1 MTNPH
6 RGTHVLV
13 IDDEPEM
20 CHICARALQSR
31 GYQVTTTS
39 DSQTVAELLTR
50 DTYDVI
56 LTDLKMP
63 GIDGLAVAQLVHD
76 HDPSAAIV
84 MMTAYASYDH
94 LLQAMQYGISDFVPK
109 PFDLTQLLLAVT
121 QALHRRDVIRDN
133 VRLRALEALRRD
145 SEVLTTTLEYR
156 TLVPT
161 ILGLAVRWSGWPV
174 AALLVGNTKTPLTA
188 VTMSDQQWTV
198 TVAGVD
204 FAHRVLHE
212 RTLQTGAFVAFA
224 YEHQKTTLTIGIPL
238 IANDIQAVLLIGT
251 DDPFPNLPSVN
262 ELLTLLAKQSIT
274 ALQNADV
281 YGHMAGLYRKQ
292 RQIEAMKDEFVAL
305 ASHELRTPLTMVI
318 AYTDVL
324 ARSLTGTELHQI
336 DEIRAN
342 ATRMKQIVDTLSE
355 LQTSGT
361 TEALIPQEFDVV
373 AIIRQVI
380 EQVNERYPR
389 VRIQLQTQQPILS
402 VTADDRW
409 VRVLVSQLLMNA
421 AEHARRE
428 RVDVIVQDT
437 VRRDMPE
444 PVSHDR
450 RRWLTVTVIDHGIG
464 IADLDQLHLFAPFV
478 QLDDSLT
485 RTSTGA
491 GLGLALV
498 YDIVQRMEGYVWVS
512 SKVGEGSVFAVML
525 PVS

>member
-1 MTNPH
+1 
-6 RGTHVLV
+6 
-13 IDDEPEM
+13 
-20 CHICARALQSR
+20 
-31 GYQVTTTS
+31 
-39 DSQTVAELLTR
+39 
-50 DTYDVI
+50 
-56 LTDLKMP
+56 
-63 GIDGLAVAQLVHD
+63 
-76 HDPSAAIV
+76 
-84 MMTAYASYDH
+84 
-94 LLQAMQYGISDFVPK
+94 
-109 PFDLTQLLLAVT
+109 
-121 QALHRRDVIRDN
+121 
-133 VRLRALEALRRD
+133 
-145 SEVLTTTLEYR
+145 
-156 TLVPT
+156 
-161 ILGLAVRWSGWPV
+161 
-174 AALLVGNTKTPLTA
+174 
-188 VTMSDQQWTV
+188 
-198 TVAGVD
+198 
-204 FAHRVLHE
+204 
-212 RTLQTGAFVAFA
+212 
-224 YEHQKTTLTIGIPL
+224 
-238 IANDIQAVLLIGT
+238 
-251 DDPFPNLPSVN
+251 
-262 ELLTLLAKQSIT
+262 
-274 ALQNADV
+274 
-281 YGHMAGLYRKQ
+281 MAGLYRKQ

-318 AYTDVL
+318 AYTEVL
-324 ARSLTGTELHQI
+324 ARSLTGTELQQI

>member
-1 MTNPH
+1 
-6 RGTHVLV
+6 
-13 IDDEPEM
+13 
-20 CHICARALQSR
+20 
-31 GYQVTTTS
+31 
-39 DSQTVAELLTR
+39 
-50 DTYDVI
+50 
-56 LTDLKMP
+56 MP

-421 AEHARRE
+421 AEHARGE

-464 IADLDQLHLFAPFV
+464 IADIDQLHLFAPFV

-512 SKVGEGSVFAVML
+512 SNVGEGSVFAVML